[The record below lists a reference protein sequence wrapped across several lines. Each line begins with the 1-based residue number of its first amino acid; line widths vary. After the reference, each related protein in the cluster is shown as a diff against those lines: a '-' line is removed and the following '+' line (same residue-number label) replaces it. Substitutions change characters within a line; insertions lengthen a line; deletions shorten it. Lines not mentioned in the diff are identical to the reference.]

1 MTSGI
6 LPDGQKWACPLVGT
20 CYEFPNW
27 KEMQSLMHSVD
38 AFIKVCLQTHGKH
51 RPGSTS
57 LNQPYTSQS
66 RAHMRAQQLTNNHP
80 CRTEHKNN
88 STSAAHN
95 AHRPPSC
102 RQCPNSASL
111 ETTSIGLDI
120 HSSKAYFT
128 SCQAGTQQANQSASR
143 PVNCLPGRVAAA

>member
-1 MTSGI
+1 MGR
-6 LPDGQKWACPLVGT
+6 WACPLVGT
-20 CYEFPNW
+20 CCRFP
-27 KEMQSLMHSVD
+27 MQSLMHSVQ

-66 RAHMRAQQLTNNHP
+66 RAHMRAQQLTNNLP

-120 HSSKAYFT
+120 HHGSKAYFT

-143 PVNCLPGRVAAA
+143 PIHLLAWESRCFVAAAAC